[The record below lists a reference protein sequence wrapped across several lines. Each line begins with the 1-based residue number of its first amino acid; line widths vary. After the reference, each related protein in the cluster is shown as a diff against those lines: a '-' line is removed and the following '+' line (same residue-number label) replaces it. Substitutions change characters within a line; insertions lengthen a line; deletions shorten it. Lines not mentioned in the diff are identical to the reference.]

1 MNCGG
6 VPQISAPKGRTTV
19 REPSLKSQIT
29 ELDEELEHLVEPLDD
44 EQLLALTI
52 EGIKDYRQLLQ
63 QADDAHQKWKQ
74 AKSCKELEQHRLKE
88 LESAYLDTLKRY
100 HTQMALVACLTD
112 RLGYVPTVDQAD
124 LSDEE

>member
-1 MNCGG
+1 MKC
-6 VPQISAPKGRTTV
+6 
-19 REPSLKSQIT
+19 QIT
-29 ELDEELEHLVEPLDD
+29 DLDEELEQLVEPLDD

-74 AKSCKELEQHRLKE
+74 AKSCEELEQHRLKE

-124 LSDEE
+124 LSDGE